1 MHRYLA
7 VFFLSTA
14 LFVPISV
21 RADDDNHSDRHSKRY
36 YDRDARDWHQW
47 NNNEDHAYHQYLTE
61 NNKRDHD
68 FAQANRAEKKNY
80 FKWRHDHPDQN
91 QERR

>member
-14 LFVPISV
+14 LFAPISV
-21 RADDDNHSDRHSKRY
+21 RADDNHADRQSKRY

-47 NNNEDHAYHQYLTE
+47 NDTEDHAYRRYLTD
-61 NNKRDHD
+61 NHKKDHD
-68 FAQANRAEKKNY
+68 FAKANRAEKKGY

-91 QERR
+91 EERR